1 MSRIKFN
8 GRPSRP
14 AAATTYPLRRRA
26 LRLGPCIAVPMVCVG
41 LLAPVPGLAES
52 TPPALE
58 EIVVW
63 GKQQDRT
70 DAGYTNPTSL
80 LTQAD
85 MVAINATTTEDLV
98 KYEPNLVIRKRFIGD
113 SNGTLGMRGANMFQ
127 TSRAMVFADG
137 VPLHYLLQSRFNGA
151 PRWTMVSAAE
161 IAHVETVYGPYSAEY
176 SGNALGGVVLIETAI
191 PQTREFNFEQ
201 SFFSQSFD
209 AYGFEGDMPGY
220 RSFASYGDRFGNAS
234 VYVSLNRLENES
246 QPMTFYSATLNTAA
260 NAVPVTGAES
270 KRDELGV
277 RRPYFGDTGRV
288 ESATNNLKIKV
299 GYDWDQWSTLL
310 NVAYEDRNGN
320 TENPNS
326 YLRDADGSAVWS
338 GNVVEDGV
346 RFSVPASRLNVA
358 QQDRHSLS
366 LGLRVR
372 GQLSDRIELESNVS
386 RFAILEDETRASAR
400 NPQDPAYTPAG
411 EITAFGDSG
420 WDTAEVKV
428 RMPGLVHEDVDLV
441 AGLRHEA
448 YQLDLNV
455 FASDD
460 WARGIRTRRTSRS
473 GGETAVDA
481 AFLQGTW
488 RIDERWDAT
497 LGVRHERFESSD
509 GFYSADEAATPELDL
524 VSTDD
529 TRDAAWSP
537 KLSIGFRPA
546 EKWQV
551 RYSLARAWRFPIVE
565 ELFSQYQAY
574 NAVSVSNP
582 DLKPEDAV
590 SQNLM
595 IDREIDE
602 GYLRLNVFQDTID
615 DVIESQGTTL
625 PGGVSIR
632 TFVPI
637 DTVRTRGV
645 ELVANRA
652 ALVGGHLDLR
662 FNLAWTD
669 SDIID
674 NAADPR
680 VEGNSYPRMPDWRGN
695 LLSTW
700 RFDDRVSA
708 SASVQYASDSFGRN
722 DNRDR
727 EYGVMNAQDGFL
739 WLGLKGDYARDE
751 HLTLSVGIDNLTDT
765 KAWVAHPWPGRTWYG
780 SVSYAL

>member
-1 MSRIKFN
+1 MIFVNSITQARRRHWRVPCATLLGLLLTPAI
-8 GRPSRP
+8 GLTAERPSD
-14 AAATTYPLRRRA
+14 
-26 LRLGPCIAVPMVCVG
+26 
-41 LLAPVPGLAES
+41 APV
-52 TPPALE
+52 LE

-63 GKQQDRT
+63 GKKQDRT
-70 DAGYTNPTSL
+70 EAGYTNPTSL

-85 MVAINATTTEDLV
+85 MGAINATTTEDLV

-113 SNGTLGMRGANMFQ
+113 SNGTMGMRGANMFQ

-161 IAHVETVYGPYSAEY
+161 IAHVETIYGPYSAQY

-234 VYVSLNRLENES
+234 FYLSLNRLENES
-246 QPMTFYSATLNTAA
+246 QPMTFYSATTNTAV
-260 NAVPVTGAES
+260 NAVPVSGAVS

-277 RRPYFGDTGRV
+277 RRPFFGDTGRV
-288 ESATNNLKIKV
+288 ESATNNLKIKA
-299 GYDWDQWSTLL
+299 GYDWEQWSALV

-320 TENPNS
+320 SEQPNS
-326 YLRDADGSAVWS
+326 YLRDVNGAPVWS
-338 GNVVEDGV
+338 GNVIEDGV
-346 RFSVPASRLNVA
+346 RFSVPAARLNVS
-358 QQDRHSLS
+358 QQDRDSLS
-366 LGLRVR
+366 LGMRVH
-372 GQLSDRIELESNVS
+372 GSLSDQIELESNVS

-400 NPQDPAYTPAG
+400 NPADPAYTTAG

-420 WDTAEVKV
+420 WDTAEVKL
-428 RMPGLVHEDVDLV
+428 RADGWVHPTIDLV
-441 AGLRHEA
+441 AGIRHEA
-448 YQLDLNV
+448 YQLDLSV
-455 FASDD
+455 FASND
-460 WARGIRTRRTSRS
+460 WAQGTRTRRTSRS
-473 GGETAVDA
+473 GGETRIDA
-481 AFLQGTW
+481 TFLQSTW

-497 LGVRHERFESSD
+497 LGIRHERFESSD
-509 GFYSADEAATPELDL
+509 GFYAADQPTTPQLDL
-524 VSTDD
+524 VATDD
-529 TRDAAWSP
+529 ASEAAWSP

-546 EKWQV
+546 DAWQL
-551 RYSLARAWRFPIVE
+551 RYSIARAWRFPIVE

-574 NAVSVSNP
+574 NAVSFSNP

-590 SQNLM
+590 SQNVM
-595 IDREIDE
+595 IDREIED
-602 GYLRLNVFQDTID
+602 GYLRINLFEDMID
-615 DVIESQGTTL
+615 DVIESQATTL

-645 ELVANRA
+645 ELVANRG
-652 ALVGGHLDLR
+652 ALLGGRLDLR

-669 SDIID
+669 SEIMD
-674 NAADPR
+674 NTADASI
-680 VEGNSYPRMPDWRGN
+680 EGNSYPRMPDWRSN
-695 LLSTW
+695 LLTTW
-700 RFDDRVSA
+700 RVDDRISA

-739 WLGLKGDYARDE
+739 WLGLKGDYQHDV
-751 HLTLSVGIDNLTDT
+751 HLKLSLGVDNLTDA

-780 SVSYAL
+780 SLAYAL